1 MQSLYLV
8 TSALNQQPSP
18 RLELAPIDIQRYM
31 RRYAQGLCQKFYI
44 NPYEET
50 LITWFS
56 PVIKSNN
63 VEAIA
68 YWAYQQYLTSEHYA
82 EFCLIAKSPYRD
94 DAFKQSLEA
103 ECERHLNRSIH

>member
-68 YWAYQQYLTSEHYA
+68 YWVYQQYLLSEHYA
-82 EFCLIAKSPYRD
+82 QPSLIEKSTVRD
-94 DAFKQSLEA
+94 YAFKQSLDGKF
-103 ECERHLNRSIH
+103 ERHLNRSAH